1 MIEPQHGDLM
11 TIQRPGAFH
20 IVSYT
25 VYIYICVY
33 KYIYICMYMCIYMYI
48 YIYICVYIYIYMYIY
63 IYVYIYICIYIYICM
78 YVYIYIC
85 IYIQYIHSGALA
97 ISCFV
102 TPSNCR
108 YVYIYIFFGGF
119 YGDNHRPAPI
129 IKGYHSIHQL
139 CCCSPNSSCQ
149 RAGRRQMIEHRK
161 QMLCQNEGYPRPNGL
176 PLWSLKKTLRTIAHL

>member
-1 MIEPQHGDLM
+1 
-11 TIQRPGAFH
+11 
-20 IVSYT
+20 
-25 VYIYICVY
+25 
-33 KYIYICMYMCIYMYI
+33 
-48 YIYICVYIYIYMYIY
+48 MYIY
-63 IYVYIYICIYIYICM
+63 IYVYIYVYIYIYVCIYIC
-78 YVYIYIC
+78 IC

-108 YVYIYIFFGGF
+108 YVYIYPPPSWLLQESNFAILGTLYISVYIYIFFGGF

-176 PLWSLKKTLRTIAHL
+176 PSGH